1 MTSKN
6 PSEPNNT
13 EDKIEAVLLEFGNRV
28 LDVRNGKENPT
39 LGDLIDTPTQSLT
52 QLLQEARKQGYEA
65 GEAVGIETGKTIQ
78 LAEPSSPPE
87 LTNKGKDNHE

>member
-1 MTSKN
+1 MTFISKDN
-6 PSEPNNT
+6 SKVEEILDELLYNLTTKKPNVVA
-13 EDKIEAVLLEFGNRV
+13 KA
-28 LDVRNGKENPT
+28 
-39 LGDLIDTPTQSLT
+39 TQSLT
-52 QLLQEARKQGYEA
+52 LLLQEARKQGYEA